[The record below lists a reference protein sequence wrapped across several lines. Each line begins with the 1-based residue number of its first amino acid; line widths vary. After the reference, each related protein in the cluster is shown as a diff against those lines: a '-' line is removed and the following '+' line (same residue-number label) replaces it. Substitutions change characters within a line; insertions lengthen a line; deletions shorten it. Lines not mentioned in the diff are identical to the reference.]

1 MGRATR
7 IGWILLILPSRL
19 PSELNEG
26 LSDQE
31 KSERREKQKVVQ
43 KERRTIGDNILLYI
57 YI

>member
-1 MGRATR
+1 MD
-7 IGWILLILPSRL
+7 IINIIPSRL